1 MSLLKFARPVL
12 AVVMAAMVVASCG
25 DANEREAKYL
35 KRGEA
40 LFERGEYEKARL
52 EFKNAAQIK
61 PTDPEV
67 RYRLGLVDE
76 AEGDLRNAFVN
87 FSHAVEQ
94 NAKFYPALLKLA
106 NYYFAAEQ
114 FGEAE
119 SRLNIVLAGE
129 PNSADA
135 HALRAALM
143 LRRQDFD
150 GTEKEARIALAG
162 DPSNIGAYSVLT
174 GLYNA
179 MGDDARSGQIL
190 EEGIAKNPKDLS
202 LLILKVNLFEK
213 KNDLTKVAQAYDSI
227 FKLRP
232 DEPSYRAALAEVY
245 IKASR
250 LDDAEATLRAGVD
263 AAPDNWTMKRQLVL
277 FLSDKR
283 GLDPAEKEIKAY
295 MQANPTNDDLY
306 FWLADLYL
314 KHQAADRAV
323 QLLQQVI
330 AKDKTDVGG
339 LNARTSLARISFA
352 RGDRTLAEKLLAV
365 VLERD
370 PSNREALF
378 VRAGISFDLGRYQS
392 SVSDL
397 RSILRDDPKNRQ
409 AMQLLGEA
417 LLRQG
422 HLDLAIDTLSQLVDI
437 DPVNSAARVRLA
449 QMYHLSGDSKR
460 ALTMLET
467 VTSGDPNYPVGWES
481 TARIATDTK
490 DWTAAN
496 YAISKLDAIEGQKMT
511 ATYLAGEVARGNN
524 KYEDAIKQ
532 FATVVNANP
541 DTPLAEHALTSMVI
555 SYRALGRI
563 ESAAHYIETLKTE
576 NPIELTVLGECYLEL
591 KRPDD
596 ADKAFDRAIA
606 LKGGRPEPYLD
617 RARLLLTEGK
627 GQEAEELLKA
637 GVAAVPGDLQLPLLL
652 ADAEANDGHYA
663 DAVTVYEDLLSRNPA
678 MDVAANNL
686 AELIADYQYNDPV
699 ALEKARV
706 VADRF
711 QAAQNPLLLDT
722 VGWVYFRL
730 GNMAQ
735 AQTFLSRAAAFQN
748 APAQIHYHYG
758 ALLLKQNQQQ
768 QAKEQLQIAVK
779 DTRKYPGSDEAK
791 RLLDSL

>member
-1 MSLLKFARPVL
+1 MIWMKIARPVL
-12 AVVMAAMVVASCG
+12 AVVMATTILAACG
-25 DANEREAKYL
+25 DANQREAKYL
-35 KRGEA
+35 VRGEA
-40 LFERGEYEKARL
+40 LFEKGEYEKARL

-94 NAKFYPALLKLA
+94 NAHYYPALLKLA

-119 SRLNIVLAGE
+119 SRLDTVLAGE
-129 PNSADA
+129 PNNADA
-135 HALRAALM
+135 HALRAALL

-150 GTEKEARIALAG
+150 GTEKEARISLAN
-162 DPSNIGAYSVLT
+162 DPVNIGAYSVLT

-179 MGDDARSGQIL
+179 MGDDAKSGQTL
-190 EEGIAKNPKDLS
+190 EEGIAKNPKDIS
-202 LLILKVNLFEK
+202 LLVLKVNLYQK
-213 KNDLTKVAQAYDSI
+213 KKDLAKVAEAYASI

-232 DEPSYRAALAEVY
+232 EQADYRAALAESY
-245 IKASR
+245 IRESR
-250 LDDAEATLRAGVD
+250 LDDAEATLRAGVT

-277 FLSDKR
+277 FLSEKR
-283 GLDPAEKEIKAY
+283 GLDAAEKEIKAY
-295 MQANPTNDDLY
+295 MQSYPKNDDLY
-306 FWLADLYL
+306 FWLADLYV

-323 QLLQQVI
+323 KLLEEVI
-330 AKDKTDVGG
+330 DKDKNDVEG
-339 LNARTSLARISFA
+339 LNARTSLARISFS
-352 RGDRTLAEKLLAV
+352 RGDRTLAEKLLTV

-397 RSILRDDPKNRQ
+397 RSVLRDDPKNKQ
-409 AMQLLGEA
+409 ALQLLGEA
-417 LLRQG
+417 LLHQG

-449 QMYHLSGDSKR
+449 QMYHLTGDSKR
-460 ALTMLET
+460 ALAMLQT
-467 VTSGDPNYPVGWES
+467 VTAGDPNYPVGWES
-481 TARIATDTK
+481 TARIATDLK

-496 YAISKLDAIEGQKMT
+496 YAITKLDAIEGQKMT
-511 ATYLAGEVARGNN
+511 ATYLSGEVLKGSG

-532 FATVVNANP
+532 FSTVINDNP
-541 DTPLAEHALTSMVI
+541 DSPLAEHALASLVV
-555 SYRALGRI
+555 SYRSLGRL
-563 ESAAHYIETLKTE
+563 EAAARYIETLKTE
-576 NPIELTVLGECYLEL
+576 NLIALTVLGECYLEL
-591 KRPDD
+591 KHPDE
-596 ADKAFDRAIA
+596 AAKAFDRAVA

-617 RARLLLTEGK
+617 RARLYLAQGK
-627 GQEAEELLKA
+627 MQEADDLLKA
-637 GVAAVPGDLQLPLLL
+637 AVVAVPGDLQLPLLL
-652 ADAEANDGHYA
+652 AEAESDAGHYQ
-663 DAVTVYEDLLSRNPA
+663 DAVTVYDDLLSRNPS

-686 AELIADYQYNDPV
+686 AELIADFEYNDPV

-730 GNMAQ
+730 GNLTQ
-735 AQTFLSRAAAFQN
+735 AANFLGRAAAFQN

-758 ALLLKQNQQQ
+758 ALLLKENQQD
-768 QAKEQLQIAVK
+768 QAKQQLQIAVK
-779 DTRKYPGSDEAK
+779 DSSKYTGSDEAK